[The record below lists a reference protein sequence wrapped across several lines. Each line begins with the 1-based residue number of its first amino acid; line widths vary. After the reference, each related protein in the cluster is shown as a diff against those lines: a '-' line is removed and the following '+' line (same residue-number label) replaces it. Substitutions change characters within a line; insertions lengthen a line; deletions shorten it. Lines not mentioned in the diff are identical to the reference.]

1 MAMFNR
7 KRKRSVRLNN
17 RWGSRRNR
25 VLIAFSMSLIA
36 AASWVI
42 SIGSE
47 TPLNQY
53 LVATNNISSASELNE
68 ANLTPVA
75 MDLGETNNLYLQ
87 ASEDNFNKWVLIR
100 PVNEGEIIPMS
111 SLALKK
117 NSDCSV
123 MVVNLGVSLAKV
135 VKVGDKLDLWAAA
148 QVSRIESIPVQVVSS
163 AELVSSQLSTD
174 SYSQS
179 AQLIELCVTPAEVRS
194 VVSAIATKATIIGI
208 RSQN

>member
-75 MDLGETNNLYLQ
+75 MDLGETNNFYLQ
-87 ASEDNFNKWVLIR
+87 ASQDNFNKWVLTR
-100 PVNEGEIIPMS
+100 PVNAGEIIPMS

-148 QVSRIESIPVQVVSS
+148 QVSSIESIPVQVVSS

>member
-100 PVNEGEIIPMS
+100 PVNAGEIIPMS

>member
-1 MAMFNR
+1 MSMFIR

-25 VLIAFSMSLIA
+25 LLIAFSMSLIA

-42 SIGSE
+42 SISSE

-53 LVATNNISSASELNE
+53 LVATNNISSAQELNE
-68 ANLTPVA
+68 ANLTSVA

-87 ASEDNFNKWVLIR
+87 VSEQNLTNWVLIR
-100 PVNEGEIIPMS
+100 PVNAGELIPMS
-111 SLALKK
+111 SIALKK

-123 MVVNLGVSLAKV
+123 IVVNLGVNLAKV
-135 VKVGDKLDLWAAA
+135 VKVGDRLDLWAASQA
-148 QVSRIESIPVQVVSS
+148 NSIESIPVQVVSS
-163 AELVSSQLSTD
+163 AELVSSQLNSD

-179 AQLIELCVTPAEVRS
+179 AQSIELCVTPAEVRS
-194 VVSAIATKATIIGI
+194 VVSAIATKATIVGI